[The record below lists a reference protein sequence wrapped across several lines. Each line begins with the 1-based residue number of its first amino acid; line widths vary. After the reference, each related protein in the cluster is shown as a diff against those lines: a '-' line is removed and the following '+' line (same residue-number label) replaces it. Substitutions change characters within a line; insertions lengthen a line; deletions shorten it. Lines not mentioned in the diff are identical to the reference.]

1 MSVQVEKKYL
11 PGYVERAEVDESP
24 DVDMSNVHDLE
35 EKKVSIDD
43 LGDDQPMIQEDELKD

>member
-24 DVDMSNVHDLE
+24 DVDMSNVHNLE